1 MVKGFSFN
9 WPLIIGTT
17 GVLYLLIILTLPLS
31 NVAAT
36 IMLFSL
42 IAFWSRLPG
51 VCIYEPIS
59 IIYLTDF
66 VDIFSII
73 IALFV
78 GPVQGATFSL
88 IWNLYPRLC
97 GPYHTWPALMKDSGI
112 QAIMYLLC
120 PIFYAITGSL
130 VAVVAIYSILRLFLF
145 WIVSIFLPTRGFI
158 EQTIRLVISG
168 IALFFI
174 NMLYVK
180 LFGNFFTNLLG
191 KGATFSWSLFLI
203 ATIIILIFSITVLG
217 FSPKKTTKKI
227 GKRIIKIVKNHS
239 ERKHHQT
246 TNQDTLKKEIKEME
260 SIKQSINNPQSIQEQ
275 NFTKMH
281 KENNKSNNPHLN
293 HDIKK

>member
-17 GVLYLLIILTLPLS
+17 GLIYLLIILTLPIS

-73 IALFV
+73 IAIFV
-78 GPVQGATFSL
+78 GPLEGATFSL

-97 GPYHTWPALMKDSGI
+97 GPYHTWPALMKDAGI
-112 QAIMYLLC
+112 QAILYLLC
-120 PIFYAITGSL
+120 PLFFAITGSL
-130 VAVVAIYSILRLFLF
+130 ATVVAIYSILRLFLF
-145 WIVSIFLPTRGFI
+145 WVVSIFLPTRGFV
-158 EQTIRLVISG
+158 EQTVRLVISG
-168 IALFFI
+168 VALFFI

-180 LFGNFFTNLLG
+180 IFGNFFTNLLE
-191 KGATFSWSLFLI
+191 KGATFSWTLFLI
-203 ATIIILIFSITVLG
+203 STVIILIFSIFVLG
-217 FSPKKTTKKI
+217 FSPKKTSKKI
-227 GKRIIKIVKNHS
+227 GKRIVKIVKEHS
-239 ERKHHQT
+239 EKKHHQT
-246 TNQDTLKKEIKEME
+246 TYQDTLKKEIDDMQN
-260 SIKQSINNPQSIQEQ
+260 IKQSINNQINQR
-275 NFTKMH
+275 TDIH
-281 KENNKSNNPHLN
+281 KIH
-293 HDIKK
+293 KKR